1 MESSGQ
7 REKCWPV
14 YRQAAGAE
22 FQTSAFVESCVT
34 PENWRTE
41 PFGQSTRIMTSFHFV
56 QVSADRTRQLSIA
69 AMAWLAIAAGA
80 VFLFFFNPAAPAN
93 QWFPKCP
100 FLLLTGYQCP
110 GCGSTRACYQLL
122 HLHPIAAFKFNPL
135 MMLTLPFIVYGFLGF
150 TRSAITGK
158 PQRRVFIPP
167 FYMWSWLILMI
178 FFWIFRNTPWYPFSP

>member
-1 MESSGQ
+1 MS
-7 REKCWPV
+7 V
-14 YRQAAGAE
+14 
-22 FQTSAFVESCVT
+22 
-34 PENWRTE
+34 NL
-41 PFGQSTRIMTSFHFV
+41 QSMTGFHFISV
-56 QVSADRTRQLSIA
+56 TTNLARHRVIA
-69 AMAWLAIAAGA
+69 TTAWFGLAAGA
-80 VFLFFFNPAAPAN
+80 VFLFFFNPASPTN

-158 PQRRVFIPP
+158 PHRRVFIPP
-167 FYMWSWLILMI
+167 FYMWAWLIALV